1 MTDADTAAREVH
13 DAFRI
18 LRQDAEGPPRRHDVL
33 YLPAD
38 LLLGPDNPLSR
49 ARVSLWLAVRDHG
62 GFESLDALAA
72 ALRRDKTHVSR
83 DVSLLERFGL
93 VKTVRSGRN
102 RAVRS
107 AAQAI
112 EIV

>member
-1 MTDADTAAREVH
+1 MTDRDDAAREIH
-13 DAFRI
+13 EAFHLLRKDAKAPSR
-18 LRQDAEGPPRRHDVL
+18 GHDVL

-38 LLLGPDNPLSR
+38 ALLGPDNPLSR
-49 ARVSLWLAVRDHG
+49 ARVTLWLAVRDHG
-62 GFESLDALAA
+62 GFDSLDALAD
-72 ALRRDKTHVSR
+72 ALHRDKTHVSR

-93 VKTVRSGRN
+93 VKTVRSGRH